1 MIGMCLL
8 RCDTALIAHD
18 MHMLLIY
25 PKKFHQLD
33 FFNNKDFLLKIV
45 MDVST
50 FKAVVCWL
58 PAWAMPLESIIID
71 LIDSQWGWN
80 HDNDMITN

>member
-50 FKAVVCWL
+50 FKAVVC
-58 PAWAMPLESIIID
+58 
-71 LIDSQWGWN
+71 
-80 HDNDMITN
+80 

>member
-25 PKKFHQLD
+25 PNKIPSIR
-33 FFNNKDFLLKIV
+33 FFYNKDFLLKIV

-50 FKAVVCWL
+50 FKAVVC
-58 PAWAMPLESIIID
+58 
-71 LIDSQWGWN
+71 
-80 HDNDMITN
+80 